1 MCFRTLWSMPDPS
14 MQRLAGK
21 VAIVTGGTRG
31 IGLAIAAAYLSEGAR
46 VAVVGRTEASVRTA
60 ESTLGERGP
69 WIGLTADLRDTES
82 SGRLVQTAVQAFGGL
97 DILVNNAGIAGPVDP
112 WKTDVKDW
120 DDVFA
125 INLRSMFFCSRT
137 AAGVMRDRVTGGSI
151 VNLGSI
157 AGQIGG
163 IAMGPAYA
171 ASKAGLIGLTRSLAR
186 HFAPLGIRVNCLSP
200 ADIDTDMTFGWPEE
214 LRQRL
219 ISITP
224 LARFGR
230 PDEVSGAAVFLASD
244 ESSFITGQ
252 TLNVNGG
259 AYMS

>member
-1 MCFRTLWSMPDPS
+1 MPDRS
-14 MQRLAGK
+14 MLRLAGK
-21 VAIVTGGTRG
+21 VAMVTGGTRG
-31 IGLAIAAAYLSEGAR
+31 IGAAIAAAYLSEGAR
-46 VAVVGRTEASVRTA
+46 VAVIGRTEASISAAT
-60 ESTLGERGP
+60 SSLGEPGP
-69 WIGLTADLRDTES
+69 WLGLAADLRDTDS
-82 SGRLVQTAVQAFGGL
+82 FARLVQATMQEFGGL

-112 WKTDVKDW
+112 WKTDRTEW
-120 DDVFA
+120 DEVFA
-125 INLRSMFFCSRT
+125 VNLRSMFFCSR
-137 AAGVMRDRVTGGSI
+137 AASGVMRERAAGGSI
-151 VNLGSI
+151 VNLASI

-171 ASKAGLIGLTRSLAR
+171 ASKAGVIGLTRSLAR

-200 ADIDTDMTFGWPEE
+200 ADIDTDMTAAWPEA
-214 LRQRL
+214 LRRRL
-219 ISITP
+219 ASITP

-230 PDEVSGAAVFLASD
+230 ANEVSGAAVFLASD

>member
-1 MCFRTLWSMPDPS
+1 

-46 VAVVGRTEASVRTA
+46 VVVVGRTEASVRTA
-60 ESTLGERGP
+60 EATLGERGP
-69 WIGLTADLRDTES
+69 WIGLTADLRDADS
-82 SGRLVQTAVQAFGGL
+82 SGRLVKASLQAFGGL
-97 DILVNNAGIAGPVDP
+97 DVLVNNAGVAGPVDP

-125 INLRSMFFCSRT
+125 INLRSVFSCSRA
-137 AAGVMRDRVTGGSI
+137 AAGVMRDRAAGGCI

-200 ADIDTDMTFGWPEE
+200 ADIDTDMTLGWPDE
-214 LRQRL
+214 LRRRL
-219 ISITP
+219 VSITP

-230 PDEVSGAAVFLASD
+230 PDEVAGAAVFLASD
-244 ESSFITGQ
+244 ESSFVTGQ
-252 TLNVNGG
+252 TLNINGG
-259 AYMS
+259 SYMS